1 MIVKM
6 IFKVD
11 SCTDV
16 ALLIL
21 DMKSNGV
28 DFFFHLF
35 ATLSN
40 YFSNIIVFN
49 SAKKFLFLFP
59 FFIITRGLI
68 RTWYISENKDRY
80 IVGNWAS

>member
-49 SAKKFLFLFP
+49 SAN
-59 FFIITRGLI
+59 FFINMLLFA
-68 RTWYISENKDRY
+68 N
-80 IVGNWAS
+80 